1 MIQASRTALQFSP
14 LFQIEIAF
22 PYELLLKIAT
32 VSVILI
38 VTWIVSKIISG
49 FSSKAVGKL
58 SPKVAQQVKSAI
70 KWLIWLI
77 GLLICLDQLGLE
89 LTILLTILILGG
101 ILVIVALRDILLN
114 IVSHEAITIYNPFKI
129 GDWIQV
135 GKYFGRIIDINWM
148 NTVLITLDN
157 EIVHIPNSRIVK
169 NMVVN
174 RTASGETRIHVSL
187 VVEDTMDLGE
197 VEKIL
202 IDVGNELKEELAPDS
217 NPEVR
222 VTGVRDHCVKLELL
236 LRITN
241 PAKSRLI
248 ASEVMKKAKMKL
260 DELKIKRHHRQ

>member
-1 MIQASRTALQFSP
+1 MIQVSETALQFSP
-14 LFQIEIAF
+14 LFQIEIEF
-22 PYELLLKIAT
+22 PYELVMKIAT

-49 FSSKAVGKL
+49 FSSKALSKL
-58 SPKVAQQVKSAI
+58 SPKVAQQVKSAVT
-70 KWLIWLI
+70 WLIWLI

-89 LTILLTILILGG
+89 LTILLAILILGG
-101 ILVIVALRDILLN
+101 ILLIVALRDVLLN

-135 GKYFGRIIDINWM
+135 GKYFGRIVDINWM

-157 EIVHIPNSRIVK
+157 EIVHIPNSRIIK

-174 RTASGETRIHVSL
+174 RTASGEIRIHVPL
-187 VVEDTMDLGE
+187 TVEDTMDLSE

-202 IDVGNELKEELAPDS
+202 IGVGNELKEELAPDS

-222 VTGVRDHCVKLELL
+222 VTSVSNQCVKLELL

-248 ASEVMKKAKMKL
+248 ASDVRKRAKMKL
-260 DELKIKRHHRQ
+260 DELKTRRRRKQ

>member
-1 MIQASRTALQFSP
+1 MK
-14 LFQIEIAF
+14 E
-22 PYELLLKIAT
+22 
-32 VSVILI
+32 SVILI
-38 VTWIVSKIISG
+38 ATWIVSKIIGG
-49 FSSKAVGKL
+49 FSSKALSKL
-58 SPKVAQQVKSAI
+58 SPKVAQQVKSAVT
-70 KWLIWLI
+70 WLIWLI

-89 LTILLTILILGG
+89 LTIVLTILILGG
-101 ILVIVALRDILLN
+101 ILLIVALRDILLN

-129 GDWIQV
+129 GDWVQV
-135 GKYFGRIIDINWM
+135 DKYFGRIADINWM

-174 RTASGETRIHVSL
+174 GTASGETRIHVPL
-187 VVEDTMDLGE
+187 TVEDTMNLGE

-202 IDVGNELKEELAPDS
+202 IDIGNELKEELAPDF

-222 VTGVRDHCVKLELL
+222 VIAISNHSIKLELL

-248 ASEVMKKAKMKL
+248 ASEVQKRAKMKL
-260 DELKIKRHHRQ
+260 DELKTRRRRKQ